1 MNAEDFEK
9 QAAWITVNLSGK
21 TIIGASFK
29 EYGMGYSIQLSFT
42 DGTKAEIS
50 PEYDEGFKFKMLA
63 HR

>member
-42 DGTKAEIS
+42 DGTKT
-50 PEYDEGFKFKMLA
+50 
-63 HR
+63 